1 MLCLHLCDHRPDQ
14 RGKRPLKTPSRKKW
28 LSPVSPYQLKL
39 TQQLLAPTHL
49 LSNRLSPSPPS
60 LWPRPI
66 LLLPQGPVV
75 CLPES
80 TKSLSALS
88 SLSQTSLAISASRL
102 YNLQGAT
109 LISPARSSWR
119 VSTST
124 KSLEVSLV
132 DLARARTT
140 TPTSVTTT
148 WLDSLVQVWVAW
160 AWEEW
165 EAWEAQEV
173 LE

>member
-39 TQQLLAPTHL
+39 TQQLPTLTHL
-49 LSNRLSPSPPS
+49 LSNQLSPSPHS
-60 LWPRPI
+60 LWLRPI

-80 TKSLSALS
+80 TKSPSALS

-102 YNLQGAT
+102 CNLQEAT

-119 VSTST
+119 VSTLT
-124 KSLEVSLV
+124 KSLELWVPVVTLV
-132 DLARARTT
+132 KARTT
-140 TPTSVTTT
+140 TPTTVTRT
-148 WLDSLVQVWVAW
+148 WLACLDSLVQVWLA
-160 AWEEW
+160 
-165 EAWEAQEV
+165 
-173 LE
+173 